1 MSIIPLTY
9 RKGRMYNGCINGICC
24 KQYGG
29 ESMPRPRKC
38 RKVCCLP
45 NNDGFVPVR
54 GGEELTPIVLNVDEY
69 ESIRLID
76 REGFSQEQCG
86 EYMRIARTTVQ
97 QIYAAA
103 RKKLADALVEG
114 LPLRIEGGDFTLCS
128 GNSAAYG
135 CRNCYQKKIHPMHE
149 KPKGDNIMRI
159 AVTYEN
165 GEIFQHFGHTEQFK
179 IYDVEDGK
187 IISSEVVDAGG
198 SGHGALAGVLS
209 TLKVDAL
216 ICGGIGGG
224 AQMALSDVGIR
235 LYGGV
240 SGNADAAAEALV
252 AGDLDFNPNVRCDHH
267 DHHGEGHSCGS
278 HGCGHH
284 SCD

>member
-1 MSIIPLTY
+1 
-9 RKGRMYNGCINGICC
+9 
-24 KQYGG
+24 
-29 ESMPRPRKC
+29 MPRPRKC

-114 LPLRIEGGDFTLCS
+114 LPLRIEGGDFTLCN

-135 CRNCYQKKIHPMHE
+135 CRNCYQQKIHPMHE
-149 KPKGDNIMRI
+149 KPKGDHIMRI

-165 GEIFQHFGHTEQFK
+165 GQIYQHFGHTAQFK
-179 IYDVEDGK
+179 LYEVEDGK
-187 IISSEVVDAGG
+187 VTAAEVVDTGD
-198 SGHGALAGVLS
+198 SGHGALAGFLLRHGVN
-209 TLKVDAL
+209 TL

-224 AQMALSDVGIR
+224 AQAALANAGIQ
-235 LYGGV
+235 LFGGV
-240 SGNADAAAEALV
+240 TGIADDAVQALL
-252 AGDLDFNPNVRCDHH
+252 AGTLGYDPEVRCNHH
-267 DHHGEGHSCGS
+267 DHQDGGHSCGN
-278 HGCGHH
+278 HGCH
-284 SCD
+284 S